1 MANISYISQLSIG
14 LVLFLAIFPVPS
26 KQNLFEKTN
35 KPTDLVINS
44 GKTKDAK
51 GDFNKKMLIK

>member
-1 MANISYISQLSIG
+1 MSNMSYIFQLFIG

-26 KQNLFEKTN
+26 EQNLFEKTN
-35 KPTDLVINS
+35 KPTDLVTNS

-51 GDFNKKMLIK
+51 GDFSKNC

>member
-1 MANISYISQLSIG
+1 MANMSYIFQLFIG

-26 KQNLFEKTN
+26 EQNLFEKTN
-35 KPTDLVINS
+35 KPTDLVTNS

-51 GDFNKKMLIK
+51 GDFSKNC

>member
-1 MANISYISQLSIG
+1 MTNMSYIFQLFIG

-35 KPTDLVINS
+35 KPTDLVTNS

-51 GDFNKKMLIK
+51 GDFSKNS

>member
-1 MANISYISQLSIG
+1 MANMSYIFQLSSG

-26 KQNLFEKTN
+26 NTEKTN
-35 KPTDLVINS
+35 KPTDLVTNS

-51 GDFNKKMLIK
+51 GDFDKNC